1 MTGAH
6 KHKVES
12 VRLAL
17 CRSRDN
23 GDWYFSF
30 VSSRIHSQVSDSKP
44 NYTLVCPLKLSRKQM
59 LETPDCCKIGKDW
72 AHFRDFPIVAEQGN
86 EAGNRIF
93 CAKKTWI
100 SSYLCHK
107 IFTAPSKCKS
117 VSVFMT
123 KSIIGDI
130 IFIIYCQTGT
140 GEPSIDGCKVN
151 ISNSGRAG
159 LCQVIHQFEPLI
171 W

>member
-1 MTGAH
+1 M
-6 KHKVES
+6 
-12 VRLAL
+12 
-17 CRSRDN
+17 
-23 GDWYFSF
+23 DWKWR
-30 VSSRIHSQVSDSKP
+30 VHTDTKWKVSDWLSVSLQTME
-44 NYTLVCPLKLSRKQM
+44 NGILVLSRAEYTVVRSVTQNPIILLSVLFAKS
-59 LETPDCCKIGKDW
+59 ETNVGNTRAWLCCKIGKDW

-100 SSYLCHK
+100 SSYLLCHK

-130 IFIIYCQTGT
+130 IFIIYCQTEAGGT
-140 GEPSIDGCKVN
+140 EYWWLQSQHK
-151 ISNSGRAG
+151 
-159 LCQVIHQFEPLI
+159 
-171 W
+171 